1 MILISYFS
9 KDSSLSMGA
18 FLGAVMIVLDLLFL
32 LFSDIPKFMSSSSNE
47 NVISVDVEA
56 PPKVNEN

>member
-1 MILISYFS
+1 
-9 KDSSLSMGA
+9 MGA